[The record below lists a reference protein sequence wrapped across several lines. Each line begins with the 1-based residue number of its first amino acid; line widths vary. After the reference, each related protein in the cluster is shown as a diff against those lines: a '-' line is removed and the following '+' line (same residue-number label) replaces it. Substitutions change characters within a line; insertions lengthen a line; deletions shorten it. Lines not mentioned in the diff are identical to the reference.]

1 MTQETPQ
8 AVAETALRRS
18 RGWQLILAGCS
29 GFFWILLAVGI
40 IGITLFMV
48 TYIVPIC
55 VHVGEQAL
63 EGADI
68 AKADMERLAM
78 TLVLSARILFH
89 ASIIM
94 AISLLLAGGTTL
106 LYIHVSHRISL
117 KRLQTELRDISTQ
130 LRSLH
135 QSIQG

>member
-1 MTQETPQ
+1 MTTQNDQNLAMIQETPQ

-18 RGWQLILAGCS
+18 RTWQLILAGCS
-29 GFFWILLAVGI
+29 GLFWILLAVGI

-48 TYIVPIC
+48 TYIVPIW

-94 AISLLLAGGTTL
+94 ALSLLLDLELAGRAVIGSR
-106 LYIHVSHRISL
+106 YPMIS
-117 KRLQTELRDISTQ
+117 
-130 LRSLH
+130 RSVYV
-135 QSIQG
+135 